1 MLPDGF
7 VVMNY
12 YIRHHQAD
20 KTKGGMPCH
29 TGSAFTP
36 MVPAW
41 YGKNVT
47 GKVGKSSARIFAR
60 VKELYSGHVSLKG
73 EEELNDALSGE
84 LRMSRRHVE
93 AILRKVD
100 LNLESDEANEI
111 RKVLLHANVSLLRF
125 ADAEKDRIDTAKL
138 KRGMAPNF
146 VHSLDAYHMRT
157 AIGELSDAIHPFSF
171 WAVHDAFGVH
181 ACDVPMMREVVTR
194 TFHEM
199 HSDRDLLDWLE
210 VMAEPFGIDFD
221 EDPLGTQGDLPV
233 TLKDLW
239 VRSDTTLDISEVADA
254 EYIIS

>member
-1 MLPDGF
+1 
-7 VVMNY
+7 
-12 YIRHHQAD
+12 
-20 KTKGGMPCH
+20 
-29 TGSAFTP
+29 
-36 MVPAW
+36 
-41 YGKNVT
+41 
-47 GKVGKSSARIFAR
+47 
-60 VKELYSGHVSLKG
+60 
-73 EEELNDALSGE
+73 
-84 LRMSRRHVE
+84 
-93 AILRKVD
+93 
-100 LNLESDEANEI
+100 
-111 RKVLLHANVSLLRF
+111 
-125 ADAEKDRIDTAKL
+125 
-138 KRGMAPNF
+138 MAPNF

>member
-1 MLPDGF
+1 
-7 VVMNY
+7 MNY

-20 KTKGGMPCH
+20 KTKRGMPCH

-36 MVPAW
+36 MVPSW
-41 YGKNVT
+41 YGKNVA
-47 GKVGKSSARIFAR
+47 GKAGKSSARIFAR

-73 EEELNDALSGE
+73 EKELNDALTGK

-100 LNLESDEANEI
+100 PNSESDEANEI

-125 ADAEKDRIDTAKL
+125 ADSEKERIHTAKL

-157 AIGELSDAIHPFSF
+157 AVGELSAAIQPFSF

-181 ACDVPMMREVVTR
+181 ACDVPAMREVVTR
-194 TFHEM
+194 TFQEM

-210 VMAEPFGIDFD
+210 VMAKPFEIDFEKD
-221 EDPLGTQGDLPV
+221 SLSTKGDLPV
-233 TLKDLW
+233 MLRDIW
-239 VRSDTTLDISEVADA
+239 VRSGTKLDISEVADA
-254 EYIIS
+254 EYLIS